1 MASII
6 GGKVTRALL
15 AGLVLAL
22 AACKGEPVT
31 VKVSGETMG
40 TTYHVTAVDQDGRM
54 TAGLV
59 QKAVDAALADV
70 NAKMSNWDPNSEISQ
85 FNARTETTPAPVS
98 EDLAYVMRAANQIH
112 LQSEGLFDV
121 TLGPLIELWGFGART
136 PESPVPADEAIAA
149 ALQATGQTKLIT
161 LRSSRGTMAKAL
173 PDTSIYL
180 AAIAKGYGVDRVA
193 QALQELGLQD
203 YMVEIG
209 GDLVTSGMNPM
220 GQKWRI
226 GIERPEPGTPTL
238 EQVIG
243 VSGYGMA
250 TSGDYRNYFEQ
261 DGVRYSHIIDGTT
274 GRPITHDTASVTVLA
289 DNAMLADGWAT
300 ALLALGQERGLGISE
315 RLGLAVLFITR
326 DSTSGGDGFT
336 STPNSHFSAIL
347 ADQ

>member
-1 MASII
+1 MTSII
-6 GGKVTRALL
+6 GGNVTRALL

-40 TTYHVTAVDQDGRM
+40 TTYHVTAIDQEGRIS
-54 TAGLV
+54 AALV
-59 QKAVDAALADV
+59 KKAVNTALAEV
-70 NAKMSNWDPNSEISQ
+70 NAGMSNWDPASEISQ
-85 FNARTETTPAPVS
+85 FNARTETTPAEIS
-98 EDLAYVMRAANQIH
+98 EELAHVMRAANQIH

-136 PESPVPADEAIAA
+136 PDSPVPSDEDIAA
-149 ALQATGQTKLIT
+149 ALEVTGQTKLLS
-161 LRSSRGTMAKAL
+161 LRSSKGTMSKAL
-173 PDTSIYL
+173 PETSIYL

-193 QALQELGLQD
+193 EALQELGLED

-209 GDLVTSGMNPM
+209 GDLVTAGLNPM

-226 GIERPEPGTPTL
+226 GIERPAPGSQAL
-238 EQVIG
+238 EQIIG
-243 VSGYGMA
+243 MSGLGMA

-274 GRPITHDTASVTVLA
+274 GRPITHNTASVTVLA
-289 DNAMLADGWAT
+289 ESAMLADGWAT
-300 ALLALGQERGLGISE
+300 ALLALGQERGMSISE

-326 DSTSGGDGFT
+326 DSTSGDDAFT
-336 STPNSHFSAIL
+336 STPNAHFTALQAS
-347 ADQ
+347 Q

>member
-1 MASII
+1 MASIS

-31 VKVSGETMG
+31 VKISGETMG
-40 TTYHVTAVDQDGRM
+40 TTYHVTAIDQDGRM

-70 NAKMSNWDPNSEISQ
+70 NGKMSNWDPNSEISK
-85 FNARTETTPAPVS
+85 FNARAETSPAEIS
-98 EDLAYVMRAANQIH
+98 GELAHVMRAANEIH

-136 PESPVPADEAIAA
+136 PDSPVPSDEAIAA
-149 ALQATGQTKLIT
+149 ALEATGQARLIT
-161 LRSSRGTMAKAL
+161 LASSKGTMAKAR

-193 QALQELGLQD
+193 GALQELRLED

-209 GDLVTSGMNPM
+209 GDLVTAGLNPM

-226 GIERPEPGTPTL
+226 GIERPEPGSQAL

-243 VSGYGMA
+243 LSGLGMA

-274 GRPITHDTASVTVLA
+274 GRPITHNTASVTVLA
-289 DNAMLADGWAT
+289 ENAMLADGWAT
-300 ALLALGQERGLGISE
+300 ALLALGQERGMEISE

-326 DSTSGGDGFT
+326 DSTSGDAAFT
-336 STPNSHFSAIL
+336 STPNAHFRALQAS
-347 ADQ
+347 Q

>member
-6 GGKVTRALL
+6 GGKVTKALL
-15 AGLVLAL
+15 AGLVLTL

-31 VKVSGETMG
+31 IKVSGETMG
-40 TTYHVTAVDQDGRM
+40 TTYHITAVDQDGRM

-70 NAKMSNWDPNSEISQ
+70 NAKMSNWDPNSEISK
-85 FNARTETTPAPVS
+85 FNARTETTPAEIS
-98 EDLAYVMRAANQIH
+98 EDMAYVMRSANQIH

-136 PESPVPADEAIAA
+136 PDSPVPSDEAIAA
-149 ALQATGQTKLIT
+149 ALEVTGQTKLIT
-161 LRSSRGTMAKAL
+161 LRSSKGTMTKAL
-173 PDTSIYL
+173 PETSIYL

-193 QALQELGLQD
+193 EALQGMGLED

-209 GDLVTSGMNPM
+209 GDLVTAGLNPM

-226 GIERPEPGTPTL
+226 GIERPEAGNPSL
-238 EQVIG
+238 EQVVGI
-243 VSGYGMA
+243 SGLGMA

-274 GRPITHDTASVTVLA
+274 GRPITHNTASVTVLA
-289 DNAMLADGWAT
+289 ENAMLADGWAT
-300 ALLALGQERGLGISE
+300 ALLALGQERGMKISE

-326 DSTSGGDGFT
+326 DSTSGEDAFT
-336 STPNSHFSAIL
+336 STPNAHFKALQAS
-347 ADQ
+347 Q